1 MSNLY
6 GNSNIIPA
14 QMQMGYGM
22 KKYMFGMVNN
32 RDEAM
37 MFNVPVGCCA
47 YIFNAN
53 DPEFYVKDN
62 ANLSGQCTFADYI
75 YEEKP
80 AEKPQV
86 VNTNE
91 YVTRDDFES
100 FANNVMNAIK
110 QLKGDEVCG

>member
-1 MSNLY
+1 MSNQFS
-6 GNSNIIPA
+6 GNIIPNQLQA
-14 QMQMGYGM
+14 GYGM
-22 KKYMFGMVNN
+22 KRYMLGMVNN

-80 AEKPQV
+80 APQPQV
-86 VNTNE
+86 NNNE
-91 YVTRDDFES
+91 FVTKADFDA
-100 FANNVMNAIK
+100 FANNILNAI
-110 QLKGDEVCG
+110 QQQKGDGICG